1 MCIPPAAEFK
11 IAGRYPT
18 RIGVMGWTSVGSV
31 GEVDAAGEYFYDSDT
46 GYYYLYVQHICRRNT
61 VSLLSLEEFAMLCNG
76 WRARL
81 GCCKVMGWC
90 RFSNQTK
97 H

>member
-76 WRARL
+76 WRARH

>member
-11 IAGRYPT
+11 IAGKYPT

-46 GYYYLYVQHICRRNT
+46 GYYNLYVQHICRRNT
-61 VSLLSLEEFAMLCNG
+61 VSLLSLE
-76 WRARL
+76 
-81 GCCKVMGWC
+81 
-90 RFSNQTK
+90 Q
-97 H
+97 